1 MVKTNRSPATFGLE
15 YDYEILHYKVIDEPL
30 FFLSVLKLD
39 IEFDV
44 VSKESR
50 AAVHRFNEKVVDKT
64 LLAPSKFFS
73 EHRNR
78 KKKEK
83 KN

>member
-1 MVKTNRSPATFGLE
+1 MAKTNKRPAAFGLE
-15 YDYEILHYKVIDEPL
+15 YDNEILHYKVVDKEL

-50 AAVHRFNEKVVDKT
+50 AAV
-64 LLAPSKFFS
+64 
-73 EHRNR
+73 
-78 KKKEK
+78 
-83 KN
+83 